1 MAEIRELERADLPAV
16 MTLLRANLSGFP
28 LTEDALAAATLDD
41 GWHDDELPSLVAV
54 EDGEV
59 IGFIRSQVRRMQFDG
74 RPIRGVC
81 LSDLVVS
88 GEHRKGAPGRCCS
101 AGCSPDPRT

>member
-1 MAEIRELERADLPAV
+1 MA
-16 MTLLRANLSGFP
+16 LLRANLSGFS
-28 LTEDALAAATLDD
+28 LTDDALAAATLED
-41 GWHDDELPSLVAV
+41 GWRDDELPSLVAV
-54 EDGEV
+54 EDGAV

-88 GEHRKGAPGRCCS
+88 
-101 AGCSPDPRT
+101 PDHSHSLVQR